1 VDGSQIGRALVV
13 FGVLLVIVGALFML
27 GQRLGLGR
35 LPGDI
40 SIKREGFTLHAPLAT
55 SIVVSVIL
63 TLLLNFWARR

>member
-1 VDGSQIGRALVV
+1 MDGSQIGRALVV